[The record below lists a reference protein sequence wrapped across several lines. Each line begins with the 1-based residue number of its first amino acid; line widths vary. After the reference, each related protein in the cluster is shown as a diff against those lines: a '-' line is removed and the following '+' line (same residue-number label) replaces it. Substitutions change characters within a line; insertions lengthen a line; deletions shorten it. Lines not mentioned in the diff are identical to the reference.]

1 MWALARWADTYLFP
15 EEDLPAPL
23 KQAYGDPAASSNG
36 GDGAA
41 AAGAPQPHQPGSGE
55 GLAVLD
61 MAVQV
66 ANACL
71 TSFPGEGEL
80 HKQVCACAS
89 GGVAPLMLMLHA
101 FSWDAPVSSA
111 SSWRPDAAVQRSA
124 LRSLHGV
131 HRCASGGRSLPSAL
145 VGS

>member
-1 MWALARWADTYLFP
+1 MENCVWALARWADTYLFP

-23 KQAYGDPAASSNG
+23 KQAYGDPAASANG

-80 HKQVCACAS
+80 HKQVCASQRWGWDADRMQVEQRKQFNKRMQPCCTS
-89 GGVAPLMLMLHA
+89 VRWDEAPLVASLMLLLT
-101 FSWDAPVSSA
+101 SP
-111 SSWRPDAAVQRSA
+111 
-124 LRSLHGV
+124 
-131 HRCASGGRSLPSAL
+131 
-145 VGS
+145 